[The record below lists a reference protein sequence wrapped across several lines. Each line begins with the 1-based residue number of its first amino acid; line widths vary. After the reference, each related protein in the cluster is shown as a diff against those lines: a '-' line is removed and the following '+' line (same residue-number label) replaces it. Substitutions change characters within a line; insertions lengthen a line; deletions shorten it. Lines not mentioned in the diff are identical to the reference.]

1 MVSCCGSDAATNDD
15 DRRRCSGHEGFVHR
29 FESFVGIGLVG
40 IGLVGIR
47 IDAPL
52 GYDLKGPGRVALPMS
67 LMGSTGWNRTSR

>member
-29 FESFVGIGLVG
+29 FESFVGIGLMA
-40 IGLVGIR
+40 IR

-52 GYDLKGPGRVALPMS
+52 GYDLNGPGRVALPMS